1 MAPLLLLLLLALW
14 TGARAKSAFPQRP
27 SYSLYT
33 SGSAHGA
40 RAASRHRNWCAFVVT
55 KAVSCV
61 VEDGVETYVKPDYHP
76 CSWGSGQCSRV
87 VVYRTYMRPRHK
99 AAYKMVTEMQW
110 KCCHGY
116 SGEDCNGGPGTQ
128 ISTTR
133 PQPRPGGQGGAGTGY
148 GQGGGGTG
156 YGQGGG
162 QGGGT
167 GYGQGGG
174 GQGGARTG
182 YGQGGG
188 ATGYG
193 QGGGQGGGTG
203 YGQGGGQGGG
213 TGYGQGGGG
222 QGGARTGYGQGGGAT
237 GYGQGG
243 GQGGGTGYGQG
254 GAGTGYGQGGG
265 GQGGARTGYGQGGG
279 ATGYGQGGGQGG
291 GTGYGQGGGGTGGG
305 GMGYGQGGGG
315 QGGGGSSGS
324 GHSGRGEKEK
334 MRQLE
339 EKIQSLTKTLQDLQ
353 TTVNEQFQQEV
364 NKSGVSGGG
373 GGGGGGGGPSS
384 GGRNPADAAQPEIK
398 ETIDSIQT
406 KLDQLDNRTQAHDKT
421 LDSINN
427 HLVNRKGND
436 LDGGLSGGGLSGGKL
451 NSLKEE
457 ILRELETRVSLSCSS
472 CQAGVEDLRRQQQE
486 DRESIRALE
495 KQLNAMDLRYR
506 QSLDGLRRE
515 VVRWQG
521 CCATVNDFQDRVNDA
536 ERKISS
542 ASENVDVLQNRLDK
556 EVSGGGGNNE
566 NGGFGGGWLG
576 GGGGI
581 GGRGGDVAV
590 TEDRLDNRLRDLERR
605 INDTVQ
611 RTEQSCSY
619 LENDLKDY
627 FHRELGDLR
636 TVFLDRFDDQAF
648 RIVDVELD
656 VGLVKDGVGD
666 HGKRLSKLQ
675 NNTSLISR
683 RLEEC
688 NCGGSEGGGV
698 GGVGG
703 RGSSD
708 RGDGGG
714 RWGAGRD
721 GGESTTGGSGT
732 ERGTTGGGST
742 GGGSTGRGSI
752 GGGSTGGGS
761 TGGGSTGRGSIGG
774 GSTGGGSIGGGSTGR
789 GSIGGGS
796 TGGGSTGRG
805 STGGGSTGGGST
817 GGGSTGRGSIGGGST
832 GGGSI
837 GGGSTGRGSI
847 GGGSTGGG
855 SIGGGSTGGGSTG
868 GGSIG
873 GGSTGGG
880 STGGGSTGGGAG
892 NGLSGMG
899 ETEKSLEW
907 RVVANEDQIRHFNT
921 QIKDMSVSGDSLL
934 DKVVDL
940 SQDVRKIK
948 DLTGDHGEHFNRI
961 VTEVEVLGHDCE
973 LCGKVED
980 ELQRLKN
987 HSHDALGRMQSHI
1000 NRLQIRL
1007 EDQVRL
1013 LRGDVRTCT
1022 GQCNT
1027 SPDTPTGGGS
1037 GGGGGTSGRGPGL
1050 DAEKPLDGHSVIGGS
1065 SNNQLKTLQGEL
1077 SEVIL
1082 TFSSINDTLKGLE
1095 HTVQKH
1101 GSVIT
1106 DLGNTKD
1113 KIISELDKIQ
1123 QEVTE
1128 HIEDSRDRL
1137 DAVDGDV
1144 RRFQSTLLV
1153 EMGDCR
1159 RSGDGLEKR
1168 LSKLEGI
1175 CGRLDGVSDSIV
1187 KIKEGLNRHVSTLW
1201 TCVSGLNESVVHHGG
1216 IMDAIQRNQDD
1227 VYRRMKSLNSSLNQ
1241 VSKDL
1246 QRSSEHDLPGPP
1258 GPLGERGLNGL
1269 PGLPGRQGDRGYPGP
1284 KGETGVHGVDALVP
1298 RLSFSA
1304 ALSVPMERAG
1314 TILFDKVFV
1323 NEGDFYDPRTGIF
1336 TAPVDGRYFFSAVLT
1351 GHKNEKIEAVL
1362 SKSNYGMARVD
1373 SGGYQPEGLENNP
1386 VAEAKTPP
1394 GSLAVFNIILP
1405 LQSRDTV
1412 CIDLVMGKL
1421 AHSVEPLTL
1430 FNGMLLY
1437 EDL

>member
-1 MAPLLLLLLLALW
+1 MFLFVDRKLIHHENRPPDLL
-14 TGARAKSAFPQRP
+14 
-27 SYSLYT
+27 
-33 SGSAHGA
+33 
-40 RAASRHRNWCAFVVT
+40 NWCAFVVT
-55 KAVSCV
+55 RSVSCV
-61 VEDGVETYVKPDYHP
+61 VEDGVEAYVKPDYHP

-87 VVYRTYMRPRHK
+87 VVYRTYMRPRYKVAH
-99 AAYKMVTEMQW
+99 KMVTQMEW

-116 SGEDCNGGPGTQ
+116 SGEDCNGGPVGGAGTQ

-133 PQPRPGGQGGAGTGY
+133 SQPRPGGQGGGV
-148 GQGGGGTG
+148 
-156 YGQGGG
+156 
-162 QGGGT
+162 
-167 GYGQGGG
+167 
-174 GQGGARTG
+174 
-182 YGQGGG
+182 
-188 ATGYG
+188 
-193 QGGGQGGGTG
+193 
-203 YGQGGGQGGG
+203 
-213 TGYGQGGGG
+213 
-222 QGGARTGYGQGGGAT
+222 
-237 GYGQGG
+237 
-243 GQGGGTGYGQG
+243 
-254 GAGTGYGQGGG
+254 
-265 GQGGARTGYGQGGG
+265 
-279 ATGYGQGGGQGG
+279 
-291 GTGYGQGGGGTGGG
+291 
-305 GMGYGQGGGG
+305 
-315 QGGGGSSGS
+315 
-324 GHSGRGEKEK
+324 ENEK

-339 EKIQSLTKTLQDLQ
+339 EKIQSLTKNLQDLQ

-364 NKSGVSGGG
+364 NK
-373 GGGGGGGGPSS
+373 P

-398 ETIDSIQT
+398 ETIHSIQT

-421 LDSINN
+421 LVSINN
-427 HLVNRKGND
+427 HLVNGKGND
-436 LDGGLSGGGLSGGKL
+436 LDGGLSGGGLGGGKL

-457 ILRELETRVSLSCSS
+457 ILRELERRVSLSCSS

-506 QSLDGLRRE
+506 QGLDGLRRE
-515 VVRWQG
+515 VVRSQG
-521 CCATVNDFQDRVNDA
+521 CCATVNDLQNRVTDA

-542 ASENVDVLQNRLDK
+542 ASENFDVLQNRLDK
-556 EVSGGGGNNE
+556 EFSGGGGNNE
-566 NGGFGGGWLG
+566 NGGFRGGGFG

-581 GGRGGDVAV
+581 GGRGRDVVV
-590 TEDRLDNRLRDLERR
+590 TEDRLDNRLRDLERH
-605 INDTVQ
+605 INNTVQ

-656 VGLVKDGVGD
+656 VGLVKDGVSD
-666 HGKRLSKLQ
+666 HGKRLSKLE

-688 NCGGSEGGGV
+688 SCA
-698 GGVGG
+698 
-703 RGSSD
+703 D
-708 RGDGGG
+708 K
-714 RWGAGRD
+714 
-721 GGESTTGGSGT
+721 
-732 ERGTTGGGST
+732 
-742 GGGSTGRGSI
+742 
-752 GGGSTGGGS
+752 
-761 TGGGSTGRGSIGG
+761 
-774 GSTGGGSIGGGSTGR
+774 
-789 GSIGGGS
+789 
-796 TGGGSTGRG
+796 
-805 STGGGSTGGGST
+805 
-817 GGGSTGRGSIGGGST
+817 
-832 GGGSI
+832 
-837 GGGSTGRGSI
+837 
-847 GGGSTGGG
+847 
-855 SIGGGSTGGGSTG
+855 
-868 GGSIG
+868 
-873 GGSTGGG
+873 
-880 STGGGSTGGGAG
+880 
-892 NGLSGMG
+892 GLSGSG
-899 ETEKSLEW
+899 GQKEGTTEKSLEW

-921 QIKDMSVSGDSLL
+921 QLKDMSVSGDSLL

-961 VTEVEVLGHDCE
+961 VTEVELLGQDCE

-987 HSHDALGRMQSHI
+987 HSHHALGRMQSHI

-1007 EDQVRL
+1007 DSGKEGCFHMCSQLEDNVRL
-1013 LRGDVRTCT
+1013 LRDDVRRCT
-1022 GQCNT
+1022 GQCKT
-1027 SPDTPTGGGS
+1027 SPDTPTGQ
-1037 GGGGGTSGRGPGL
+1037 RPGL

-1065 SNNQLKTLQGEL
+1065 INNNHLKTLQGEL

-1101 GSVIT
+1101 GSAIT

-1137 DAVDGDV
+1137 DATDGDV
-1144 RRFQSTLLV
+1144 RRFESTLLV
-1153 EMGDCR
+1153 EMGDCK

-1168 LSKLEGI
+1168 LSKLEGV
-1175 CGRLDGVSDSIV
+1175 CGRLDGVSDSIL
-1187 KIKEGLNRHVSTLW
+1187 KIKEGLNRHVSGLW
-1201 TCVSGLNESVVHHGG
+1201 TCVSGLNESVVYHGG
-1216 IMDAIQRNQDD
+1216 IMDSIQKNQDD
-1227 VYRRMKSLNSSLNQ
+1227 VYSRMKTLNSSLNQ
-1241 VSKDL
+1241 VFRDL
-1246 QRSSEHDLPGPP
+1246 QSSSEHDRTALPGPP
-1258 GPLGERGLNGL
+1258 GPPGPPALPGPPGPPALPGPPGPPGERGFNGL
-1269 PGLPGRQGDRGYPGP
+1269 PGLPGRQG
-1284 KGETGVHGVDALVP
+1284 EGVSGVDAHVP

-1304 ALSVPMERAG
+1304 ALTVPMERAG

-1336 TAPVDGRYFFSAVLT
+1336 TAPVDGRYFFSAILT

-1405 LQSRDTV
+1405 LQTRDTV